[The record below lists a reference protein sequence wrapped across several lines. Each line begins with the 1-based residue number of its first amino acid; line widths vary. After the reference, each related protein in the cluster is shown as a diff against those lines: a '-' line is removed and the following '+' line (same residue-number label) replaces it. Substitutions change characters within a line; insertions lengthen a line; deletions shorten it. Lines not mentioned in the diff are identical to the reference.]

1 MVFHALA
8 CAMQRAFYVTYFIT
22 PPGCQAIARV
32 FLRFQCARRNIFT
45 QKKSPFENIPKR
57 GFFLRAGHVRRGI
70 SVCDRLRARR

>member
-22 PPGCQAIARV
+22 PPR
-32 FLRFQCARRNIFT
+32 LSSDCARFFKVSMRAAEYFYA
-45 QKKSPFENIPKR
+45 KKSPFENIPER